1 MAFIVSLFKYIIL
14 GLCFVMLVAIV
25 FGLMWAVDSGV
36 FQNAETAASTIALLA
51 AGTVFFVLYIG
62 GIAILISLHDR
73 HRELA
78 EGVHRIADELQRV
91 AKDSASR

>member
-51 AGTVFFVLYIG
+51 AGTMFFVLYIG
-62 GIAILISLHDR
+62 GIAILMSLHDR

-78 EGVHRIADELQRV
+78 EGVHLIADELKRISNE
-91 AKDSASR
+91 SAER